1 MKHIMNVEYTDT
13 KGRADTL
20 IIDEDA
26 IVGLVKDALEQD
38 RSIQELIE
46 DYILAEAYSRGRT
59 VKTIN
64 DIRIF
69 RYVIR

>member
-1 MKHIMNVEYTDT
+1 MNHIMNVEYTDT
-13 KGRADTL
+13 NDGEGTL
-20 IIDEDA
+20 IINADA
-26 IVGLVKDALEQD
+26 IIGLVKDALEQD
-38 RSIQELIE
+38 RSIQESIE
-46 DYILAEAYSRGRT
+46 DYILVEAYSRGRT